1 MKLKLNYDAKIPITQ
16 HKLESIV
23 GIQGMHQTNTNF
35 GEEYLI
41 PDAMTNGVFGTVNYE
56 WKTNVLQ
63 AGLRFDNRQITTEEN
78 GTLGEEG
85 YFKAIDV
92 FDSFNASWYKTKLMD
107 AMTLRLNV
115 ASGFRAPNLAELT
128 SNGIHEGTN
137 RYEVGK

>member
-1 MKLKLNYDAKIPITQ
+1 
-16 HKLESIV
+16 
-23 GIQGMHQTNTNF
+23 MHQTNTNF

-85 YFKAIDV
+85 YFKAIDKSLIV
-92 FDSFNASWYKTKLMD
+92 SMLLGIKRSYGCHDFTSEC
-107 AMTLRLNV
+107 
-115 ASGFRAPNLAELT
+115 GFR
-128 SNGIHEGTN
+128 I
-137 RYEVGK
+137 